1 MKKIFS
7 PLGMSIVTLAA
18 ALAALFSIP
27 LLLPTLSFEGE
38 RITSFWPIG
47 AALFL
52 FLVQEALNP
61 IFAGLALRSVG
72 ESTRYRTQL
81 LIILLS
87 TSANSAVPFP
97 AGIPIRAV
105 LQKQFFQ
112 IPLAK
117 SAGAM
122 LIETLVGYGIVAACA
137 FVSGYLWFR
146 VAFEQQ
152 LRDLRG
158 SSIALVALAGSLL
171 AVCVFWIVF
180 SKKKKLQ
187 GSVME
192 AGRQAA
198 QARIMPL
205 GGMAVVVLA
214 SMLLALIRFELILQ
228 AIGIE
233 ASYGP
238 LLGALLI
245 SRLAGVVSLVPMGLG
260 IRDAS
265 LVSMLIMLG
274 VSAPHAIA
282 AAAIDRII
290 MTVPNLVGGFIA
302 THLLGRQVVESV
314 LRPAAGGALSGPDS

>member
-7 PLGMSIVTLAA
+7 PQGMSFVTLAA

-38 RITSFWPIG
+38 MITSFWPIV

-122 LIETLVGYGIVAACA
+122 LIETLVGYGIVTACA
-137 FVSGYLWFR
+137 LGSGYLWFG

-171 AVCVFWIVF
+171 AVCVFWIAF
-180 SKKKKLQ
+180 SKKKKMQ
-187 GSVME
+187 GAVME

-265 LVSMLIMLG
+265 LVSMLVMLG

-290 MTVPNLVGGFIA
+290 MTVPYLVGGFIA
-302 THLLGRQVVESV
+302 THLLGKQVVESV

>member
-1 MKKIFS
+1 
-7 PLGMSIVTLAA
+7 MSIVTLAA
-18 ALAALFSIP
+18 ALAALLSIP
-27 LLLPTLSFEGE
+27 LLRPFLSIEGE
-38 RITSFWPIG
+38 MVTTFWPIA

-61 IFAGLALRSVG
+61 IFSGLALRSVG

-105 LQKQFFQ
+105 LQKQFFR

-122 LIETLVGYGIVAACA
+122 LIETLVGYGIVTACA
-137 FVSGYLWFR
+137 LASGYLWFR

-152 LRDLRG
+152 LRDLGG
-158 SSIALVALAGSLL
+158 SSIVLAALAGSFL
-171 AVCVFWIVF
+171 AVCVIWIVF
-180 SKKKKLQ
+180 AKKNKMR
-187 GSVME
+187 GSLME
-192 AGRQAA
+192 AGRQATR
-198 QARIMPL
+198 ARIVPL
-205 GGMAVVVLA
+205 VGMAVIVLA
-214 SMLLALIRFELILQ
+214 SMLLALTRFELILQ
-228 AIGIE
+228 AMGV
-233 ASYGP
+233 ATPYGP

-260 IRDAS
+260 IRDVS
-265 LVSMLIMLG
+265 LVSMLVMLG
-274 VSAPHAIA
+274 ASGSHAIA

-290 MTVPNLVGGFIA
+290 MTVPYLAGGVIA
-302 THLLGRQVVESV
+302 THLLGKQAVEPI
-314 LRPAAGGALSGPDS
+314 LRPEASVPLSGPDS